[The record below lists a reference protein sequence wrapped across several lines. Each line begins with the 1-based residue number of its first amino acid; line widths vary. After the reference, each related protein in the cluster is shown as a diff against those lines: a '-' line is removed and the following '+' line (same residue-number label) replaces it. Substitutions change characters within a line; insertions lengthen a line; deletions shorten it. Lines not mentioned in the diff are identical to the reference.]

1 MEHDMRGGVRRR
13 RRGRAPSD
21 RAGRRTDRSG
31 RREQVRLAQL
41 LVCLA
46 VFLAVFIGRGAF
58 PGRLAQLRDGL
69 RSLISS
75 DADFREAFQDL
86 GQSMTQ
92 EKSLLDQLGDFC
104 VQVFGAVE
112 EVPDQSQPAAVPQ
125 LTSLLNQEQQFL
137 SGEPDGKALAGHI
150 LRGAVPDTQGEPQP
164 EQEGAAVPS
173 EEAVPAAGTV
183 LFTPDYDGLPLPEN
197 YTLDCLSLGELETTT
212 PVLGRL
218 TSPYGYRDHPVNGK
232 YLFHGGVDISGNKGD
247 PIGCFADG
255 TVEFVGEN
263 DSYGLYLQV
272 DHGNSVKSF
281 YAHCSAVYVK
291 KGQRVSLGERIAAI
305 GDTGLATAS
314 HLHLELRCAG
324 LRLNPG
330 YYVEFLNSQ

>member
-31 RREQVRLAQL
+31 RRERV
-41 LVCLA
+41 
-46 VFLAVFIGRGAF
+46 
-58 PGRLAQLRDGL
+58 RLAQLRDGL
-69 RSLISS
+69 RALISS

-137 SGEPDGKALAGHI
+137 SGGPDGKALAGHI

-164 EQEGAAVPS
+164 EQEGTAVPS

-291 KGQRVSLGERIAAI
+291 KGQWVSLGERIAAI